1 MSGRAINGGM
11 TAKELIPLFA
21 AAVFFVGAAYS
32 KPILLR
38 VSREPHPQQ
47 LIARVCLIGM
57 GLLALWEWYVMGSQL

>member
-1 MSGRAINGGM
+1 M

-21 AAVFFVGAAYS
+21 AAIFFLGAAYS

-38 VSREPHPQQ
+38 VSRKSHPQQ

-57 GLLALWEWYVMGSQL
+57 GLLALWGWYVMRGQL